1 MLITV
6 SGPPGS
12 GTTTAAQRVAA
23 RLALELVPG
32 GEVFRAL
39 SAERNMSLPEFGL
52 YVADNPDV
60 DVELDS
66 RLARR
71 AREGGAVIESRLAGW
86 IAHNEGLA
94 AVVAW
99 IDCDPRIRAQRV
111 AAREGVSVERAMADN
126 DERQRIERGRYLALY
141 GVDLAD
147 LSIYEVVL
155 DSGELRPSALADRII
170 DAAERRF
177 PVGRHRTCGG

>member
-1 MLITV
+1 LLITV

-12 GTTTAAQRVAA
+12 GTTTVAQRVAG

-39 SAERNMSLPEFGL
+39 AAERNMSLPEFGL
-52 YVADNPDV
+52 YVADNPEV

-66 RLARR
+66 RLAGR

-86 IAHNEGLA
+86 IAHNERLA
-94 AVVAW
+94 SVVVW

-111 AAREGVSVERAMADN
+111 GAREGVSVERALADN
-126 DERQRIERGRYLALY
+126 EERQRVERGRYLALY

-147 LSIYEVVL
+147 LSIYELVL
-155 DSGELRPSALADRII
+155 DSGQLRPAVLADRIV
-170 DAAERRF
+170 DAAEKRF
-177 PVGRHRTCGG
+177 PGQHRTRDG